1 MPHQPRAVSPV
12 SLETISQPSEWTS
25 DPDELLGSDD
35 ELDDAARD
43 AKRRRVERL
52 AEAHLRGRP
61 LFIASAGLRGPFDQG
76 WRNPWRKE
84 RRVVKKVDTKGRGKK
99 SRPGKSPAVQE
110 TQTGNGKRKS
120 VLRESSG
127 PTDSFVS
134 ARETNS
140 LHLSK
145 SAQKSNAA
153 AVPEPIARE
162 SPPLPKRIREES
174 TAVEDNTFIDP
185 GSVNWLRKDKKRM
198 NFKSFEPPTSPTPKA
213 AQRKIAE
220 PRSRDTAS
228 RSISIALASPRASSI
243 ASPRKI
249 KTPAK
254 PQPSNPAA
262 GTPRASAYSKNPQA
276 GKPSPSGLAGSAHMD
291 KGASFQVVS
300 STSQLSRFEYRR
312 LREPRSSPRLELISP
327 PMGNGTADVPAEA
340 PPDETT
346 NEDADLVP
354 VDNDVHMAEPE
365 DAVEDDLAPVDKD
378 LAQENHAAGMNGHQA
393 QATSDHQAQAP
404 SVHLSKSIRFADE
417 TEGANSTST
426 YQPPST
432 EPNTYEELPSAQQ
445 VPVQPGVSD
454 RMTSLHSTA
463 VPKMASHNNPDVDST
478 PDTQLSTQAALFHA
492 QKSFQDDLESPI
504 RSYGIT
510 PGHQNGVDPGDE
522 SLLARETPLFRP
534 DTSERAL
541 PRHIRL
547 SEAGKA
553 NFMSTQCMIDAATP
567 FTFSTEKKPRA
578 FRSISP
584 PKTNSVKPR
593 AIHTAKAVSF
603 TGSPPPD
610 QEESV
615 LRPHSRS
622 PTPCAPNNSANSNPR
637 RSTNQAPPS
646 LPFALS
652 GSTQHGT
659 AQDGQGAQYAD
670 SFNLSQAIADAG
682 SWLQQSFEIVTGSPR
697 PSQEQVPTEAAP
709 R

>member
-1 MPHQPRAVSPV
+1 MPHHPRAVSPV
-12 SLETISQPSEWTS
+12 SLETISHPSEWTS

-43 AKRRRVERL
+43 AKRRRIEML
-52 AEAHLRGRP
+52 AEAHLQGRP
-61 LFIASAGLRGPFDQG
+61 LFIASASLRGPFEG

-84 RRVVKKVDTKGRGKK
+84 RRVVKKVETKARAKKGRL
-99 SRPGKSPAVQE
+99 GKSPAVQE
-110 TQTGNGKRKS
+110 TQTGNGKHTA
-120 VLRESSG
+120 LRESSG

-140 LHLSK
+140 PHVSK
-145 SAQKSNAA
+145 PAQKSNAD
-153 AVPEPIARE
+153 AVPAPIERE
-162 SPPLPKRIREES
+162 SPALPKRIREES
-174 TAVEDNTFIDP
+174 TNVEDNTFIDP
-185 GSVNWLRKDKKRM
+185 GSVDWLRKDKKRM

-220 PRSRDTAS
+220 PRSRDTTS
-228 RSISIALASPRASSI
+228 RSISITPASPRASVF

-254 PQPSNPAA
+254 PQSSNVAA
-262 GTPRASAYSKNPQA
+262 GTPRDSASSKNLQPV
-276 GKPSPSGLAGSAHMD
+276 PSPSGLAGSARMD

-327 PMGNGTADVPAEA
+327 PMGNETAEVPAEVPA
-340 PPDETT
+340 EEPPGETT
-346 NEDADLVP
+346 NEDAFMVP
-354 VDNDVHMAEPE
+354 ADNDVNMAEPE
-365 DAVEDDLAPVDKD
+365 DAVEEDLAPEDDVV
-378 LAQENHAAGMNGHQA
+378 GMNNHQA
-393 QATSDHQAQAP
+393 QATFDRQGQAP

-417 TEGANSTST
+417 TEGATSTST
-426 YQPPST
+426 YQPPPT
-432 EPNTYEELPSAQQ
+432 EPNTYEELPSAQH
-445 VPVQPGVSD
+445 VPAQPGVSD

-463 VPKMASHNNPDVDST
+463 VPKEASHINPDVDST

-504 RSYGIT
+504 RGYGIT

-541 PRHIRL
+541 PWHVRL
-547 SEAGKA
+547 SEAGKVNA
-553 NFMSTQCMIDAATP
+553 MSTQCMIDAATP
-567 FTFSTEKKPRA
+567 FTFSTEKKPRT

-593 AIHTAKAVSF
+593 AIHTAKAISF
-603 TGSPPPD
+603 AGSPPQD
-610 QEESV
+610 QEEPV
-615 LRPHSRS
+615 LQPYSRS
-622 PTPCAPNNSANSNPR
+622 PSPHAPNNPANSNLR
-637 RSTNQAPPS
+637 RSMNQAPPS

-652 GSTQHGT
+652 GSTQQGT

-682 SWLQQSFEIVTGSPR
+682 SWLQQSFEIVTGTPR